1 MANRLN
7 PRRESTQQ
15 PHQSQNLVRFPTSPP
30 KDLGANAL
38 NLVYQA
44 AEIFSG
50 IEERARETEGHARA
64 MCRSAAER
72 VQLAERRTQAAENT
86 LSEVVSNTDR
96 KLCDASKAMDQAQA
110 AIGAAEDRATAFELR
125 AHLAEAQLRDAK
137 EALLLVEKSI
147 RERLLSAS
155 CANYGSRDALAV

>member
-7 PRRESTQQ
+7 PRREAPQQ
-15 PHQSQNLVRFPTSPP
+15 AEMNQNLVRFPTSPP

-50 IEERARETEGHARA
+50 IEERARETETHARA
-64 MCRSAAER
+64 MCRSAVEKL
-72 VQLAERRTQAAENT
+72 QLAERRTHAAENT

-110 AIGAAEDRATAFELR
+110 TIQAATDRATAFELR
-125 AHLAEAQLRDAK
+125 AHLAEAQLHDAK
-137 EALLLVEKSI
+137 QALLLVEKSI
-147 RERLLSAS
+147 RERLLSPN